1 MNQPDAAIPAAV
13 LAAYD
18 LRPGSARPIGSGLI
32 NWTLLAETCSGRP
45 LVLQRLNP
53 VFPPEINTDLQAV
66 SRHLGAQGL
75 LCPAVVPAAD
85 GALWL
90 SVGQATWRAL
100 TYVDGVSH
108 EALAA
113 PDQARAAGALLARF
127 HGALLD
133 FRDEFHNPRLGV
145 HDTQRHLARLSEA
158 LAKHRGHPERP
169 RVEPLAEAIFVLA
182 ARLPDLA
189 RLPDRVVHGD
199 PKISNILFDRKT
211 GEALCLVDLDT
222 LARMPLPLELGDAF
236 RSWCNPKGE
245 DQRLTGFSL
254 ELFEAA
260 VGGYAV
266 HARAWITRPEWQ
278 AIVPAVR
285 TIYVELAA
293 RFCADALNEAYFGW
307 DPNRFKSR
315 SEHNQVRAASQ
326 ISAVQSLEEQLG
338 AAERVVAAAFTQPR
352 G

>member
-1 MNQPDAAIPAAV
+1 LNQPDVEIPVAV

-18 LRPGSARPIGSGLI
+18 IRPGSARPIGSGLI
-32 NWTLLAETCSGRP
+32 NWTLRAETCAGRP

-53 VFPPEINTDLQAV
+53 VFRPEVNLDLQAV
-66 SRHLGAQGL
+66 SQHLGARGL

-85 GALWL
+85 GALWAR
-90 SVGQATWRAL
+90 VGPDTWRAL
-100 TYVDGVSH
+100 TYVEGVSH
-108 EALAA
+108 DALGT

-133 FRDEFHNPRLGV
+133 FHEEFRNPRLGV
-145 HDTQRHLARLSEA
+145 HDTQRHLARLREA
-158 LAKHRGHPERP
+158 LAAHREHAELP
-169 RVEPLAEAIFVLA
+169 RVEPLAEAIFALA
-182 ARLPDLA
+182 AGLPTMEH
-189 RLPDRVVHGD
+189 LPDRVVHGD
-199 PKISNILFDRKT
+199 PKISNILFDRET
-211 GEALCLVDLDT
+211 GEARCLVDLDT

-260 VGGYAV
+260 VGGYAA

-293 RFCADALNEAYFGW
+293 RFCADALNESYFGW
-307 DPNRFKSR
+307 DPSRFGSR
-315 SEHNQVRAASQ
+315 GEHNQVRAASQ
-326 ISAVQSLEEQLG
+326 ISAVQSLEAQLA
-338 AAERVVAAAFTQPR
+338 AAECAVEAAFQRPH
-352 G
+352 